1 MPSNLVKKKVTL
13 LRRIIFLVELF
24 IFFLWIEY
32 RSWTFILRQSDNAS
46 YRETDDIKF
55 IHFYQWMLFGFIPF
69 FWYIVREN
77 KNLKKV
83 NLFDKFQRP
92 LCQQLHT
99 AELKLF
105 NEIVCHYYEMHSLIT
120 PVPCDGRAC
129 WYKTFMNHAYL
140 AINLQ
145 KCRVLL
151 IDGSVIANFSKF
163 SSIFDK
169 HFLKFNT
176 LNFGIGGDKIQLYYG
191 A

>member
-1 MPSNLVKKKVTL
+1 M
-13 LRRIIFLVELF
+13 
-24 IFFLWIEY
+24 
-32 RSWTFILRQSDNAS
+32 
-46 YRETDDIKF
+46 
-55 IHFYQWMLFGFIPF
+55 
-69 FWYIVREN
+69 
-77 KNLKKV
+77 KKV
-83 NLFDKFQRP
+83 NFFYKFQRP

-105 NEIVCHYYEMHSLIT
+105 NEIVFHYYEMHSLIT